1 MLLQGCK
8 LTYFGIPGRGE
19 ASRIALALG
28 GVKFMD
34 DRISFSSWKD
44 IKPTTPWGSVP
55 ILTLTDGTVIAQQRA
70 ILRLIGK
77 ETGTYPT
84 DSLAAAKV
92 DEIMDAV
99 EDINSQTTKVGQGLD
114 KEAKEAA
121 RKAACEEGGVL
132 HALLTKVDKAI
143 GANATS
149 PFAVGNAITIADV
162 FIYCNSSSFISG
174 LFDGIPADA
183 LDSFDNIVK
192 VRKAVRSDESICKFY
207 DNLDSSIQMPASY
220 GPL

>member
-1 MLLQGCK
+1 MLLQNCK

-19 ASRIALALG
+19 ASRLALTIG
-28 GVKFMD
+28 GVKFTD
-34 DRISFSSWKD
+34 DRIAFSSWKD

-77 ETGTYPT
+77 ETGTYPA

-99 EDINSQTTKVGQGLD
+99 EEIGSQTTKIGQGLE

-121 RKAACEEGGVL
+121 RKAACDKGGVL
-132 HALLTKVDKAI
+132 YALLTRIDRAI

-149 PFAVGNAITIADV
+149 PFAVGKDMTIADLFV
-162 FIYCNSSSFISG
+162 YCNASNFISG

-183 LDSFDNIVK
+183 LDSFENIVK
-192 VRKAVRSDESICKFY
+192 LRKAVRSNDTICKY
-207 DNLDSSIQMPASY
+207 YENLDSSIQMPVSY